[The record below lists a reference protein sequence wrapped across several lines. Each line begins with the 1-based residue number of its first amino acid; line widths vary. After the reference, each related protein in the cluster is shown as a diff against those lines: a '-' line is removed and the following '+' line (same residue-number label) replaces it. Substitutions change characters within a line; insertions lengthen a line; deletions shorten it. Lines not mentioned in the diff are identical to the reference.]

1 MKNNG
6 IEEQWDIVFG
16 PVANDQT
23 MQTLI
28 LYLDGFL
35 TKQETIER
43 LLPQK
48 LTDQVTFKTEKALTC
63 LKCKEIMN
71 KMVYFVLDYYDRKV
85 IERMIEKYAMNPMD
99 AVRNF
104 LKSETHA
111 LLEDADNDMWESEKI
126 TGDPRNS
133 IYLRGE

>member
-1 MKNNG
+1 
-6 IEEQWDIVFG
+6 
-16 PVANDQT
+16 
-23 MQTLI
+23 
-28 LYLDGFL
+28 
-35 TKQETIER
+35 
-43 LLPQK
+43 
-48 LTDQVTFKTEKALTC
+48 
-63 LKCKEIMN
+63 MN

-111 LLEDADNDMWESEKI
+111 LLEDADNDMWMFPEYAIFDMWESEKI

-133 IYLRGE
+133 IYLRGK